1 MTPGK
6 TEVLLV
12 GCGKMGGAL
21 LAGWLKGAAITR
33 AVVVDPGPGPDAFAG
48 DGRVLAVKSG
58 NELPAGFA
66 PDVVVIAVKPQVMAS
81 AAPAYR
87 EIVGRGAVVLS
98 IAAGKTIDHFETL
111 YGPATPVVRAMPN
124 TPAAIGRGISVA
136 VPNRHVSAGQRL
148 LCDRLLQAGGAVEWV
163 EDEQL
168 IDVVTATS
176 GGGPAYVF
184 LLIEAMAAGGVA
196 AGLPPDLAMKLARIT
211 VAGAGEL
218 AVQSPNESAEQLRK
232 NVTSPN
238 GTTQAAL
245 GVLMAEGGVSDLMV
259 RAIAAATR
267 RSREL
272 AD

>member
-1 MTPGK
+1 MATEK

-33 AVVVDPGPGPDAFAG
+33 AVVVDPGPGPDVFAG
-48 DGRVLAVKSG
+48 DVRVLVLKSG

-66 PDVVVIAVKPQVMAS
+66 PDVVVIAVKPQMMAN

-87 EIVGRGAVVLS
+87 EVVGRGAVVLS
-98 IAAGKTIDHFETL
+98 IAAGKTIEHFETL
-111 YGPATPVVRAMPN
+111 YGAMTPVVRAMPN

-136 VPNRHVSAGQRL
+136 VSNPHVSAGQRA

-163 EDEQL
+163 EDERL

-196 AGLPPDLAMKLARIT
+196 AGLSPDLAMKLARTT
-211 VAGAGEL
+211 VAGTGEL
-218 AVQSPNESAEQLRK
+218 AVQSPNDSAEQLRK

-245 GVLMAEGGVSDLMV
+245 GVLMAPGGVSDLMV
-259 RAIAAATR
+259 QAIAAATR